1 MGVESKIRELL
12 EGKLQD
18 DTVAVIDEQIAGDQQ
33 PPMQGGSSKAN
44 LPVSS
49 ADAHRPLDK
58 KNNGDASN
66 PLQGSSNA
74 NPEMQDLSGSS
85 NPEGGLT
92 SPVGQAA
99 SSKASKAPGLEG
111 SGAGQ
116 APNYSGS
123 EDASSV
129 VNQSSNAGNV
139 YKEEDEVEPEGEEEV
154 LDSVEEIEDEVEE
167 LDSDVEV
174 EEEEEVVA
182 EDVED
187 EEIVEDELEAETLF
201 EDDIANLFE
210 EEEHLSEEFK
220 TKAASLFE
228 AAVVAR
234 VNQQI
239 DLIEDELVEEAEKAF
254 NEAKEKLVEN
264 IDKYLSYVTE
274 QWMAENEIAVE
285 NGLKNE
291 INESFIKDLR
301 ETFANHYIEVP
312 EEKYDVLA
320 SQQTE
325 IDELKSKLDEE
336 INKSISISEEREQ
349 LQKDK
354 VFRSVVDDLADTE
367 VEKFASLVEGIK
379 YDNSDMYAEK
389 LNVIKE
395 NYFPKAKTDDSGKL
409 EDSVDQGALS
419 ENTVMD
425 RYARAVSQSAK
436 FGGVAADFDK
446 AKN

>member
-1 MGVESKIRELL
+1 MCIRDRL

-44 LPVSS
+44 LPTSS

-99 SSKASKAPGLEG
+99 SNKASKAPGLEG

-123 EDASSV
+123 EDARSV
-129 VNQSSNAGNV
+129 VNQPSNAGNV

-154 LDSVEEIEDEVEE
+154 LDSVEEIDDEVEE

-234 VNQQI
+234 VNQQV
-239 DLIEDELVEEAEKAF
+239 DLIENELVEEAEQAF
-254 NEAKEKLVEN
+254 EEAKAKLVEN

-320 SQQTE
+320 CLLYTSPSPR
-325 IDELKSKLDEE
+325 D
-336 INKSISISEEREQ
+336 
-349 LQKDK
+349 
-354 VFRSVVDDLADTE
+354 
-367 VEKFASLVEGIK
+367 
-379 YDNSDMYAEK
+379 
-389 LNVIKE
+389 
-395 NYFPKAKTDDSGKL
+395 PKTSRMP
-409 EDSVDQGALS
+409 S
-419 ENTVMD
+419 
-425 RYARAVSQSAK
+425 SA
-436 FGGVAADFDK
+436 
-446 AKN
+446 

>member
-85 NPEGGLT
+85 NPEGGLP

-154 LDSVEEIEDEVEE
+154 LDSVEEIDDEVEE

-395 NYFPKAKTDDSGKL
+395 YYFPKAKTDDSDRL